1 MQTAGRPANPEMV
14 ELSFASL
21 MYRRLFWRSALFGA
35 GGLGAARLGA
45 AALGAGTVLILSMLG
60 LVLQLS
66 VVARCCG
73 AAGGGQN
80 DIPFLA

>member
-45 AALGAGTVLILSMLG
+45 AALGHNTLDTLPLWPHRLHERSNKRLS
-60 LVLQLS
+60 
-66 VVARCCG
+66 
-73 AAGGGQN
+73 
-80 DIPFLA
+80 